1 MLPNQFDASV
11 QGIPPVLTLRLRGG
25 LTMAAEE
32 NLAQAYRTATEQAA
46 TTIVLDF
53 SEVDFMNSSGIA
65 LIFGLLTSAR
75 AKAQQLL
82 LAGVTPHYQKI
93 LSLVGLVRYAPI
105 FATEAE
111 ARRSVEQPT

>member
-11 QGIPPVLTLRLRGG
+11 HGTSPVLTIRLRGG

-32 NLAQAYRTATEQAA
+32 ILNQAYRSATDQAA

-65 LIFGLLTSAR
+65 LIFGLLTNAR
-75 AKAQQLL
+75 AKGQQLL

-105 FATEAE
+105 FATEAD
-111 ARRSVEQPT
+111 ARRSVEPPT